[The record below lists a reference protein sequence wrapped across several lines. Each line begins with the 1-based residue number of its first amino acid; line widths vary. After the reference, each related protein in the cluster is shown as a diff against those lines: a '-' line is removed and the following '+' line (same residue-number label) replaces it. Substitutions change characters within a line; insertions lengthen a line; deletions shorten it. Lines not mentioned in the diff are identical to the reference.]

1 MTGLAR
7 DALSPREIADL
18 VGFSYHAVL
27 RAIRRG
33 DLEAFEPVPGRLRIE
48 VSEYHRWLHTPTR
61 RPTPRPRDPD
71 APRPR
76 PRNPGRPADPGSWD
90 RLQAIEAGQR

>member
-1 MTGLAR
+1 MLAPRRPCGGSSSHGPGVHMTR

-18 VGFSYHAVL
+18 TGFSYHAVL

-61 RPTPRPRDPD
+61 RPTPRPR
-71 APRPR
+71 
-76 PRNPGRPADPGSWD
+76 
-90 RLQAIEAGQR
+90 

>member
-1 MTGLAR
+1 MTRA
-7 DALSPREIADL
+7 ALSPREIAEL
-18 VGFSYHAVL
+18 AGFSYPAVL

-48 VSEYHRWLHTPTR
+48 VAEYGRWLHTPTR
-61 RPTPRPRDPD
+61 RPTPRPRDPT

-76 PRNPGRPADPGSWD
+76 PRNPGHPTDPGSWD
-90 RLQAIEAGQR
+90 RLQAIETGQV